1 MDFPSTSALF
11 GPNADEEFEED
22 VRKKSDLIE
31 EEFNRRGT
39 YSRDPSSGRSDREE

>member
-11 GPNADEEFEED
+11 GPNADKEFEED

-31 EEFNRRGT
+31 EEFNRRVSYQVMGT
-39 YSRDPSSGRSDREE
+39 WIYSWF